1 MLETFYGEKQPLS
14 DDANLERRTAQAL
27 RHYREALAMVENL
40 EREEASAHQALI
52 EMLPDFERAILEDRA
67 PSIRQNLFETGLAV
81 VARSD
86 EASYA
91 LNEATATLEVARQAL
106 TALEQQLGYIPV
118 VPTVGADSKDIVH
131 SLIADSGHI
140 DTLRCVIAGVLAI
153 HALFCGKGRRGWPGR
168 QGVYA
173 RLRRAM
179 PAHDGVNGIGK
190 CSNTTES

>member
-1 MLETFYGEKQPLS
+1 LFKNGSELLETFYGEKQPLS

-52 EMLPDFERAILEDRA
+52 EMLPDFERAIFEDRA

-91 LNEATATLEVARQAL
+91 LNEATATLVVARQAL
-106 TALEQQLGYIPV
+106 TALKQQLGYIPD
-118 VPTVGADSKDIVH
+118 VPTAGGFQ
-131 SLIADSGHI
+131 GH
-140 DTLRCVIAGVLAI
+140 
-153 HALFCGKGRRGWPGR
+153 
-168 QGVYA
+168 
-173 RLRRAM
+173 RA
-179 PAHDGVNGIGK
+179 
-190 CSNTTES
+190 